1 MRTLLFSSFSLN
13 LISNLS
19 SGRISESHHGYV
31 YQACNFIYTGFTKER
46 TDKWTASGKHSR
58 HYKNEEQG
66 EYRKV
71 RSSKFRYVYFCGS
84 KTERKKWLKA
94 LKYPI
99 IKEYP
104 KGDNS
109 NYILGDYIK
118 EKLVKNKKY
127 IDNDKEIVYNTEEM
141 EK

>member
-1 MRTLLFSSFSLN
+1 M
-13 LISNLS
+13 
-19 SGRISESHHGYV
+19 
-31 YQACNFIYTGFTKER
+31 
-46 TDKWTASGKHSR
+46 
-58 HYKNEEQG
+58 
-66 EYRKV
+66 
-71 RSSKFRYVYFCGS
+71 
-84 KTERKKWLKA
+84 KA

-127 IDNDKEIVYNTEEM
+127 IDNDKEIVYNIEGM